1 MDLLEGPSAYPL
13 QTMKKVK
20 AFVLIMFLPTTR
32 KELDD
37 QGIDRLDVILV
48 TGDTYIDSPFMGASL
63 IGRVLES
70 QGFTVG
76 IIAQPDTDNGRDI
89 SRLGEPRL
97 FWGITGGAVDSMV
110 ANYTASKKRRKQD
123 DYTPGGKNTRRPD
136 RAVIV
141 YTNLVRRFFKPTVP
155 IVLGG
160 IEASLRRIAHYDFW
174 SNKIR
179 RSILFDAKA
188 DYLLFG
194 MAHAGIV
201 ELARV
206 LANRLKTGKRLKT
219 DNRPAKMSTETQD
232 PAAQIAG
239 LGYIAK
245 TPKGIELPPYEAV
258 VKDKALYIKSFKIF
272 YDNTDPMYA
281 RPLSQAH
288 AGRFLILNP
297 PAPFSSTREM
307 DKIHDLN
314 FQRDVHPYYRA
325 LGHVRAMDTI
335 RFSIPTHYGCYGE
348 CNFCA
353 ITVHQGRTVR
363 WRSKESIIAEAKKM
377 TRDKDFK
384 GYIFDLGGPTAN
396 MYGFECQKKLKKG
409 ACTHRRCLFPDP
421 CPSLSPDHGPQMALL
436 KEISRLAG
444 VKKVF
449 LNSGIRHDLILTDKH
464 KGRAYLKQVIAA
476 HVSGQMKL
484 APEHCA
490 PGVLALMGKPGTETL
505 LAFKHQFD
513 RISKTLNK
521 KQYLTY
527 YLIAAHPGCSMREM
541 NELKEFTRNELHIT
555 PEQVQI
561 FTPTPSTFSTLMYY
575 TGKDPFAFVPIFV
588 EKDPRTKERQKQV
601 VTRKTD
607 GRAKAL
613 PRQNRHQGKFPRPD
627 KKNRRRKK

>member
-1 MDLLEGPSAYPL
+1 
-13 QTMKKVK
+13 
-20 AFVLIMFLPTTR
+20 MFLPTTR

-37 QGIDRLDVILV
+37 RGIDRLDVILV

-70 QGFTVG
+70 NGFTVG
-76 IIAQPDTDNGRDI
+76 IIAQPDTDSDRDI

-110 ANYTASKKRRKQD
+110 ANYTASKKRRKRD
-123 DYTPGGKNTRRPD
+123 DYTPGGENTRRPD

-201 ELARV
+201 ALTRA
-206 LANRLKTGKRLKT
+206 LDNKLKRDTHPKT
-219 DNRPAKMSTETQD
+219 MPADAQD
-232 PAAQIAG
+232 PVTEIAG
-239 LGYIAK
+239 LGYISK
-245 TPKGIELPPYEAV
+245 TPKGITLPAYEAV
-258 VKDKALYIKSFKIF
+258 IKDKNLYIQSFKTF
-272 YDNTDPMYA
+272 YDNTDPMLA

-288 AGRFLILNP
+288 ADRFLILNP
-297 PAPFSSTREM
+297 PAPFSTTQEM
-307 DKIHDLN
+307 DEIHDLD
-314 FQRDVHPYYRA
+314 FQRNVHPYYRA
-325 LGHVRAMDTI
+325 QGHVRAMDTI

-363 WRSKESIIAEAKKM
+363 WRSKNSIIAEAKKM

-396 MYGFECQKKLKKG
+396 MYGFECEKKLKKG
-409 ACTHRRCLFPDP
+409 ACTHRRCLFPTP

-436 KEISRLAG
+436 NEISRLAG

-449 LNSGIRHDLILTDKH
+449 LNSGIRHDLILMDKQ
-464 KGRAYLKQVIAA
+464 KGQAYLKQVTSD

-490 PGVLALMGKPGTETL
+490 PGVLALMGKPDMESL
-505 LAFKHQFD
+505 VAFKHRFD
-513 RISKTLNK
+513 RICKTLNK

-527 YLIAAHPGCSMREM
+527 YLIAAHPGCTVREM
-541 NELKEFTRNELHIT
+541 NELKAFTQNELHIT

-575 TGKDPFAFVPIFV
+575 TGTDPFAMVPVFV
-588 EKDPRTKERQKQV
+588 EKDPRAKEKQKQI
-601 VTRKTD
+601 VTRKAQRRTQPP
-607 GRAKAL
+607 
-613 PRQNRHQGKFPRPD
+613 PRQNRNKDKFSRQD
-627 KKNRRRKK
+627 KKRRRPKK

>member
-1 MDLLEGPSAYPL
+1 
-13 QTMKKVK
+13 
-20 AFVLIMFLPTTR
+20 MFLPTTR

-37 QGIDRLDVILV
+37 RGIDRLDVILV
-48 TGDTYIDSPFMGASL
+48 TGDTYIDSPFMGAGL

-70 QGFTVG
+70 KGFTVG
-76 IIAQPDTDNGRDI
+76 IIAQPDTDSDRDI

-110 ANYTASKKRRKQD
+110 ANYTASKKRRQQD
-123 DYTPGGKNTRRPD
+123 DYTPGGENTRRPD

-155 IVLGG
+155 VVLGG

-194 MAHAGIV
+194 MAHNSIV
-201 ELARV
+201 ELARA
-206 LANRLKTGKRLKT
+206 LENKQKT
-219 DNRPAKMSTETQD
+219 DKIFQEFQD
-232 PAAQIAG
+232 PVTEIAG
-239 LGYIAK
+239 LAYISK
-245 TPKGIELPPYEAV
+245 TPKGIELPAYEAV
-258 VKDKALYIKSFKIF
+258 IKDKNLYIQSFKTF
-272 YDNTDPMYA
+272 YDNTDPKLA
-281 RPLSQAH
+281 QPLSQAH
-288 AGRFLILNP
+288 ADRFLVLNP
-297 PAPFSSTREM
+297 PAPFSSTQEM
-307 DKIHDLN
+307 DEIHDLN

-325 LGHVRAMDTI
+325 QGHVRAMDTI

-363 WRSKESIIAEAKKM
+363 WRSKNSIIAEAKKM

-396 MYGFECQKKLKKG
+396 MYGFECEKKLKKG
-409 ACTHRRCLFPDP
+409 ACAHRRCLFPTP
-421 CPSLSPDHGPQMALL
+421 CPSLSPDHGPQMDLL
-436 KEISRLAG
+436 KEIGRLAG

-449 LNSGIRHDLILTDKH
+449 LNSGIRHDLILMDRQ
-464 KGRAYLKQVIAA
+464 KGRAYLKQIVAD

-484 APEHCA
+484 APEHCV
-490 PGVLALMGKPGTETL
+490 PNVLALMGKPEMDSL
-505 LAFKHQFD
+505 VAFKQQFD
-513 RISKTLNK
+513 RICHTLDK

-527 YLIAAHPGCSMREM
+527 YLIAAHPGCTIKEM

-575 TGKDPFAFVPIFV
+575 TGMDPFAMVPVTV
-588 EKDPRTKERQKQV
+588 EKDPRAKEKQKQV
-601 VTRKTD
+601 VTRKAAPHPQTE
-607 GRAKAL
+607 
-613 PRQNRHQGKFPRPD
+613 PRQKRNQGKFSRQG
-627 KKNRRRKK
+627 KKYSRRKK

>member
-1 MDLLEGPSAYPL
+1 
-13 QTMKKVK
+13 
-20 AFVLIMFLPTTR
+20 MFLPTTR

-37 QGIDRLDVILV
+37 RGIDRLDVILV

-70 QGFTVG
+70 KGFTVG
-76 IIAQPDTDNGRDI
+76 IIAQPDTDNDRDI

-110 ANYTASKKRRKQD
+110 ANYTASKKWRKRD
-123 DYTPGGKNTRRPD
+123 DYTPGGENTRRPD

-179 RSILFDAKA
+179 RSILFDSKA
-188 DYLLFG
+188 DYILFG

-206 LANRLKTGKRLKT
+206 LDKRPET
-219 DNRPAKMSTETQD
+219 MPADTQD
-232 PAAQIAG
+232 PVTQIPG

-245 TPKGIELPPYEAV
+245 TPKGITLPAYEAV
-258 VKDKALYIKSFKIF
+258 IKDKDLYIQSFKTF
-272 YDNTDPMYA
+272 YDNTDPMHA

-288 AGRFLILNP
+288 ADRFLVLNP
-297 PAPFSSTREM
+297 PAHFSTTKEM
-307 DKIHDLN
+307 DEIHDLN
-314 FQRDVHPYYRA
+314 FQRNVHPYYRA
-325 LGHVRAMDTI
+325 LGHVQAMDTI

-363 WRSKESIIAEAKKM
+363 WRSKNSIIAEAKKM

-396 MYGFECQKKLKKG
+396 MYGFECEKKLKKG
-409 ACTHRRCLFPDP
+409 ACTHRRCLFPTP
-421 CPSLSPDHGPQMALL
+421 CPSLSPDHGPQMDLL
-436 KEISRLAG
+436 NEISRLAG

-449 LNSGIRHDLILTDKH
+449 LNSGIRHDLILMDKQ
-464 KGRAYLKQVIAA
+464 KGQAYLKQVTAE

-490 PGVLALMGKPGTETL
+490 PGVLALMGKPGMDSL
-505 LAFKHQFD
+505 VAFKHQFD
-513 RISKTLNK
+513 SICKTLNK

-527 YLIAAHPGCSMREM
+527 YLIAAHPGCTVREM
-541 NELKEFTRNELHIT
+541 NELKAFTQNELHIT

-575 TGKDPFAFVPIFV
+575 TGIDPFAMVPVFV
-588 EKDPRTKERQKQV
+588 EKDPRAKERQKQI
-601 VTRKTD
+601 VTRKTKR
-607 GRAKAL
+607 RAPTP
-613 PRQNRHQGKFPRPD
+613 PRQNRNQDKVSRQGK
-627 KKNRRRKK
+627 KLRRRKK

>member
-1 MDLLEGPSAYPL
+1 
-13 QTMKKVK
+13 
-20 AFVLIMFLPTTR
+20 MFLPTTR
-32 KELDD
+32 KELDAR
-37 QGIDRLDVILV
+37 GIHRLDVILV
-48 TGDTYIDSPFMGASL
+48 TGDAYIDSPFMGVSL

-70 QGFTVG
+70 KGFTVG
-76 IIAQPDTDNGRDI
+76 IIAQPDTDSGRDI

-110 ANYTASKKRRKQD
+110 ANYTASKKRRKRD
-123 DYTPGGKNTRRPD
+123 DYTPGGENTRRPD

-194 MAHAGIV
+194 MAHASIV
-201 ELARV
+201 ALARA
-206 LANRLKTGKRLKT
+206 LDHQPETL
-219 DNRPAKMSTETQD
+219 PADTQT
-232 PAAQIAG
+232 PVTQIPG
-239 LGYIAK
+239 LGYIAR
-245 TPKGIELPPYEAV
+245 TPKGIVLPAYEAV
-258 VKDKALYIKSFKIF
+258 VRDKDLYIRSFKIF
-272 YDNTDPMYA
+272 YSNTDPKVA

-288 AGRFLILNP
+288 GDRFLVLNP
-297 PAPFSSTREM
+297 PAPFSTTKEM
-307 DKIHDLN
+307 DQIHDLD

-363 WRSKESIIAEAKKM
+363 WRSKDSIVAEAKKM

-396 MYGFECQKKLKKG
+396 MYGFECAKKLKKG
-409 ACTHRRCLFPDP
+409 GCTHRRCLFPAP
-421 CPSLSPDHGPQMALL
+421 CPSLSPDHGPQMDLL
-436 KEISRLAG
+436 NEISRLAG

-449 LNSGIRHDLILTDKH
+449 LNSGIRHDLILADKQ
-464 KGRAYLKQVIAA
+464 KGQAYLKQVISA

-490 PGVLALMGKPGTETL
+490 PGVLALMGKPGTDSL
-505 LAFKHQFD
+505 VGFKHRFD
-513 RISKTLNK
+513 RICKTLQK

-527 YLIAAHPGCSMREM
+527 YLIAAHPGCTMREM
-541 NELKEFTRNELHIT
+541 NELKAFTRNELHIT

-561 FTPTPSTFSTLMYY
+561 FTPTPATFSTLMYY
-575 TGKDPFAFVPIFV
+575 TGTDPFAMVPVFV
-588 EKDPRTKERQKQV
+588 EKDPRAKARQKETL
-601 VTRKTD
+601 TRKA
-607 GRAKAL
+607 GRRTRT
-613 PRQNRHQGKFPRPD
+613 PSRQKPNQGRLSGQGK
-627 KKNRRRKK
+627 KGRRRKK

>member
-1 MDLLEGPSAYPL
+1 
-13 QTMKKVK
+13 
-20 AFVLIMFLPTTR
+20 MFLPTTR

-37 QGIDRLDVILV
+37 RGIDRLDVILV

-70 QGFTVG
+70 KGFTVG
-76 IIAQPDTDNGRDI
+76 IIAQPDTDSARDI

-110 ANYTASKKRRKQD
+110 ANYTASKKRRKRD
-123 DYTPGGKNTRRPD
+123 DYTPGGENTRRPD

-194 MAHAGIV
+194 MAHNGIV
-201 ELARV
+201 ELARA
-206 LANRLKTGKRLKT
+206 LE
-219 DNRPAKMSTETQD
+219 AKQKADKKPQD
-232 PAAQIAG
+232 PVAQIAG

-245 TPKGIELPPYEAV
+245 TPKGIELPAYEAV
-258 VKDKALYIKSFKIF
+258 IKDKNLYIQSFKTF
-272 YDNTDPMYA
+272 YDNTDPKLA
-281 RPLSQAH
+281 QPLSQAH
-288 AGRFLILNP
+288 ADRFLVLNP
-297 PAPFSSTREM
+297 PAPFSSTQEM
-307 DKIHDLN
+307 DEIHDLN
-314 FQRDVHPYYRA
+314 FQRNVHPYYRA

-363 WRSKESIIAEAKKM
+363 WRSKNSIIAEAKKM

-396 MYGFECQKKLKKG
+396 MYGYECEKKLKKG
-409 ACTHRRCLFPDP
+409 ACAHRRCLFPTP
-421 CPSLSPDHGPQMALL
+421 CPSLSPDHGPQMDLL
-436 KEISRLAG
+436 KEIGRLAG
-444 VKKVF
+444 IKKVF
-449 LNSGIRHDLILTDKH
+449 LNSGIRHDLILMDKQ
-464 KGRAYLKQVIAA
+464 KGQAYLKQVVAD

-490 PGVLALMGKPGTETL
+490 PGVLALMGKPDMESL
-505 LAFKHQFD
+505 VAFKHRFD
-513 RISKTLNK
+513 RICNTLNK

-527 YLIAAHPGCSMREM
+527 YLIAAHPGCTIKEM
-541 NELKEFTRNELHIT
+541 NELKDFTRNELHIT

-575 TGKDPFAFVPIFV
+575 TGMDPFAMVPVSV
-588 EKDPRTKERQKQV
+588 EKDLRAKEKQKQII
-601 VTRKTD
+601 TRKAERRHQTQ
-607 GRAKAL
+607 
-613 PRQNRHQGKFPRPD
+613 PRKKQNQGKFSRQS
-627 KKNRRRKK
+627 KKRNKRKK

>member
-1 MDLLEGPSAYPL
+1 
-13 QTMKKVK
+13 
-20 AFVLIMFLPTTR
+20 MFLPTTQ

-37 QGIDRLDVILV
+37 RGIDRLDVILV
-48 TGDTYIDSPFMGASL
+48 TGDTYIDSPFMGVSL
-63 IGRVLES
+63 IGRILES
-70 QGFTVG
+70 NGFTVG
-76 IIAQPDTDNGRDI
+76 IIAQPDTDSDHDI

-123 DYTPGGKNTRRPD
+123 DYTPGGENTQRPD

-201 ELARV
+201 ALARA
-206 LANRLKTGKRLKT
+206 LNNRLKRDNKLKT
-219 DNRPAKMSTETQD
+219 DNRTATIPADTQD
-232 PAAQIAG
+232 PVTQIPG
-239 LGYIAK
+239 LGYISK
-245 TPKGIELPPYEAV
+245 TPKGIELPAYEAV
-258 VKDKALYIKSFKIF
+258 IKDKGLYIQSFKTF
-272 YDNTDPMYA
+272 YDNTDPMHA
-281 RPLSQAH
+281 APLSQAH
-288 AGRFLILNP
+288 ADRFLVLNP
-297 PAPFSSTREM
+297 PAPFSTTKEM
-307 DKIHDLN
+307 DEIHDLN

-363 WRSKESIIAEAKKM
+363 WRSKNSIIAEAKKM

-396 MYGFECQKKLKKG
+396 MYGYECEKKLKKG
-409 ACTHRRCLFPDP
+409 ACTHRRCLFPTP
-421 CPSLSPDHGPQMALL
+421 CPSLSPNHGPQMDLL
-436 KEISRLAG
+436 NEISHLAG

-449 LNSGIRHDLILTDKH
+449 LNSGIRHDLILMDKQ
-464 KGRAYLKQVIAA
+464 KGQAYLKQVIAN

-490 PGVLALMGKPGTETL
+490 PGVLALMGKPGMDSL
-505 LAFKHQFD
+505 VAFKHRFD
-513 RISKTLNK
+513 RICNTLNK

-527 YLIAAHPGCSMREM
+527 YLIAAHPGCTMREM
-541 NELKEFTRNELHIT
+541 NELKTFTQNELHIT

-561 FTPTPSTFSTLMYY
+561 FTPTPSTFSTLMYC
-575 TGKDPFAFVPIFV
+575 TGIDPFAMVPVFV
-588 EKDPRTKERQKQV
+588 EKDLRAKEKQKQI
-601 VTRKTD
+601 VTRKS
-607 GRAKAL
+607 GHRPKA
-613 PRQNRHQGKFPRPD
+613 PSRQNRNQDKFSRQGQKS
-627 KKNRRRKK
+627 RRRKK

>member
-1 MDLLEGPSAYPL
+1 
-13 QTMKKVK
+13 
-20 AFVLIMFLPTTR
+20 MFLPTTR

-37 QGIDRLDVILV
+37 RGIERLDVILV

-70 QGFTVG
+70 KGFNVG
-76 IIAQPDTDNGRDI
+76 IIAQPNTDSAQDI

-123 DYTPGGKNTRRPD
+123 DYTPGGENTQRPD

-194 MAHAGIV
+194 MAHHSIV
-201 ELARV
+201 ELARA
-206 LANRLKTGKRLKT
+206 LETKQNTDKTLKT
-219 DNRPAKMSTETQD
+219 DKKPQD
-232 PAAQIAG
+232 PVTQIAG

-245 TPKGIELPPYEAV
+245 TPKGIELPAYEAV
-258 VKDKALYIKSFKIF
+258 IRDKNLYIQSFKTF
-272 YDNTDPMYA
+272 YDNTDPKLA
-281 RPLSQAH
+281 QPLSQAH
-288 AGRFLILNP
+288 ADRFLVLNP
-297 PAPFSSTREM
+297 PAPFSSTQEM
-307 DKIHDLN
+307 DEIHDLN
-314 FQRDVHPYYRA
+314 FQRNVHPYYRA

-363 WRSKESIIAEAKKM
+363 WRSKNSIIAEAKKM
-377 TRDKDFK
+377 ARDKDFK

-396 MYGFECQKKLKKG
+396 MYGYECEKKLKKG
-409 ACTHRRCLFPDP
+409 ACTHRRCLFPTP
-421 CPSLSPDHGPQMALL
+421 CPSLSPDHGPQMNLL
-436 KEISRLAG
+436 KEIGRLAG

-449 LNSGIRHDLILTDKH
+449 LNSGIRHDLILMDKQ
-464 KGRAYLKQVIAA
+464 KGQAYLKQVVAD

-490 PGVLALMGKPGTETL
+490 PGVLALMGKPDIESL
-505 LAFKHQFD
+505 VAFKHRFD
-513 RISKTLNK
+513 RICNTLNK

-527 YLIAAHPGCSMREM
+527 YLIAAHPGCTIKEM
-541 NELKEFTRNELHIT
+541 NELKDFTRNELHIT

-575 TGKDPFAFVPIFV
+575 TGMDPFAMVPVSV
-588 EKDPRTKERQKQV
+588 EKDLRAKEKQKQIITRKAERRHQTQPRQKQ
-601 VTRKTD
+601 
-607 GRAKAL
+607 
-613 PRQNRHQGKFPRPD
+613 HQGKFSRQG
-627 KKNRRRKK
+627 KKHSKRKK

>member
-1 MDLLEGPSAYPL
+1 
-13 QTMKKVK
+13 
-20 AFVLIMFLPTTR
+20 MFLPTTR
-32 KELDD
+32 KELDAR
-37 QGIDRLDVILV
+37 GIDRLDVILI
-48 TGDTYIDSPFMGASL
+48 TGDTYIDSPFMGAGL

-70 QGFTVG
+70 KGFTVG
-76 IIAQPDTDNGRDI
+76 IIAQPDTESDRDI

-110 ANYTASKKRRKQD
+110 ANYTASKKRRKRD
-123 DYTPGGKNTRRPD
+123 DYTPGGENTRRPD

-141 YTNLVRRFFKPTVP
+141 YTNLVRRFFKSTVP

-194 MAHAGIV
+194 MAHTSIV
-201 ELARV
+201 ELARA
-206 LANRLKTGKRLKT
+206 LKNRSETTQET
-219 DNRPAKMSTETQD
+219 DQD
-232 PAAQIAG
+232 PVTQIAG
-239 LGYIAK
+239 IGYIAK
-245 TPKGIELPPYEAV
+245 TPKGIELPAYEAV
-258 VKDKALYIKSFKIF
+258 VKDKNLYIQSFKTF
-272 YDNTDPMYA
+272 YDNTDPMTA

-288 AGRFLILNP
+288 ADRFLVLNP
-297 PAPFSSTREM
+297 PAPFSSTQEM
-307 DKIHDLN
+307 DQIHDLN
-314 FQRDVHPYYRA
+314 FQRDVHPYYKA
-325 LGHVRAMDTI
+325 QGHVRAMDTI

-363 WRSKESIIAEAKKM
+363 WRSKASIIAEAKKM
-377 TRDKDFK
+377 TRNKDFK

-396 MYGFECQKKLKKG
+396 MYGFECEKKLKRG
-409 ACTHRRCLFPDP
+409 ACTHRRCLFPTP
-421 CPSLSPDHGPQMALL
+421 CPSLSPDHGPQMDLL
-436 KEISRLAG
+436 NEISRLAG

-449 LNSGIRHDLILTDKH
+449 LNSGIRHDLILMDKK
-464 KGRAYLKQVIAA
+464 KGQQYLKQVVTD

-490 PGVLALMGKPGTETL
+490 PGVLSLMGKPGTDSL
-505 LAFKHQFD
+505 VAFKHRFD
-513 RISKTLNK
+513 RICRTLKK

-527 YLIAAHPGCSMREM
+527 YLIAAHPGCTMREM
-541 NELKEFTRNELHIT
+541 NELKAFTQNELHIT

-575 TGKDPFAFVPIFV
+575 TGMDPFAMVPMFV
-588 EKDPRTKERQKQV
+588 EKDPRAKEKQKQI
-601 VTRKTD
+601 VTRKSE
-607 GRAKAL
+607 RRPQAP
-613 PRQNRHQGKFPRPD
+613 PRQNRNQSKFSRKGP
-627 KKNRRRKK
+627 KNRRRR

>member
-1 MDLLEGPSAYPL
+1 
-13 QTMKKVK
+13 
-20 AFVLIMFLPTTR
+20 MFLPTTR

-37 QGIDRLDVILV
+37 RGFDRLDVILV
-48 TGDTYIDSPFMGASL
+48 TGDTYIDSPFMGVSL
-63 IGRVLES
+63 IGRVLEDS
-70 QGFTVG
+70 GFTVG
-76 IIAQPDTDNGRDI
+76 IIAQPDTDSGRDI

-123 DYTPGGKNTRRPD
+123 DYTPGGENTRRPD

-141 YTNLVRRFFKPTVP
+141 YTNLVRRFFKSTVP

-201 ELARV
+201 ELARA
-206 LANRLKTGKRLKT
+206 LNNQLKT
-219 DNRPAKMSTETQD
+219 DNRLKTMPEDTQD
-232 PAAQIAG
+232 PVTQIAG

-245 TPKGIELPPYEAV
+245 TPKGIELPAYEAV
-258 VKDKALYIKSFKIF
+258 IRDKDLYIQSFKTF
-272 YDNTDPMYA
+272 YDNTDPMHA

-288 AGRFLILNP
+288 ADRFLVLNP
-297 PAPFSSTREM
+297 PAPFSTTQEM
-307 DKIHDLN
+307 DQIHDLD
-314 FQRDVHPYYRA
+314 FQRDVHPYYSA
-325 LGHVRAMDTI
+325 QGHVRAMDTI

-363 WRSKESIIAEAKKM
+363 WRSIDSILAEAKKM

-396 MYGFECQKKLKKG
+396 MYGFECEKKLKKG
-409 ACTHRRCLFPDP
+409 ACSHRRCLFPTP
-421 CPSLSPDHGPQMALL
+421 CPALSPDHGPQMALL
-436 KEISRLAG
+436 DEINRLAG

-449 LNSGIRHDLILTDKH
+449 LNSGIRHDLILMDKQ
-464 KGRAYLKQVIAA
+464 KGQAYLKQVTSH

-490 PGVLALMGKPGTETL
+490 PGVLALMGKPDTDSL
-505 LAFKHQFD
+505 VAFKHRFD
-513 RISKTLNK
+513 RICNMLNK

-527 YLIAAHPGCSMREM
+527 YLIAAHPGCTMREM
-541 NELKEFTRNELHIT
+541 NELKAFTRNELHIT

-575 TGKDPFAFVPIFV
+575 TGIDPFAMVPVFV
-588 EKDPRTKERQKQV
+588 EKDPRAKEKQKQII
-601 VTRKTD
+601 TRNAE
-607 GRAKAL
+607 GRTREP
-613 PRQNRHQGKFPRPD
+613 PRQRQNQGQFSRQGKKGRY
-627 KKNRRRKK
+627 RKK